1 MVQPVSFDAD
11 ASIVRRPMM
20 SNGSHVDTEPAGT
33 TILCGSSSSSSQTPV
48 TIAAVSQ
55 SAVISTN
62 FKTVSHDIITIMM
75 VQ

>member
-33 TILCGSSSSSSQTPV
+33 TVSGSSSSSSQTPV

>member
-33 TILCGSSSSSSQTPV
+33 TLSGSSSSSSQTPV